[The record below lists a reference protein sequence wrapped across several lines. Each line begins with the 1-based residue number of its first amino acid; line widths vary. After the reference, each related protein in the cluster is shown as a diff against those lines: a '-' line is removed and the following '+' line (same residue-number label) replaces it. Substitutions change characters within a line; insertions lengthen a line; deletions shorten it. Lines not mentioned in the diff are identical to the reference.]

1 MAPSAIETE
10 VEHIN
15 HIALTEKDINI
26 EHNVDDHV
34 AFGTTKVL
42 PPPPTFLFS

>member
-1 MAPSAIETE
+1 MAPTAVE

-15 HIALTEKDINI
+15 SYIAKEPTVVV

-34 AFGTTKVL
+34 AFGTYQVL
-42 PPPPTFLFS
+42 

>member
-15 HIALTEKDINI
+15 HIALTEKDIII
-26 EHNVDDHV
+26 EHNADDHV

-42 PPPPTFLFS
+42 PPAPTFLFS